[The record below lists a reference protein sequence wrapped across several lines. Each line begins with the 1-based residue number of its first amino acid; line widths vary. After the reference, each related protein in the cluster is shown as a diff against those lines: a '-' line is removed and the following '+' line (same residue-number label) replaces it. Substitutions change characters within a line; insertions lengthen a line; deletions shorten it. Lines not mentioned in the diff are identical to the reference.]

1 LKAASPERDKIRVSD
16 TRTDVASIVDRIRPV
31 AVDAAVTAIHFL
43 GSDAA
48 FVLGEEA
55 LLIAGA
61 DGERRVSTHKGAILC
76 STGDGSRIV
85 TGGDDGTVATIDR
98 AGDACTLAGDPKKRW
113 IDRVATARDGAFAW
127 SAGKQVFVRTAKGE
141 ERAIDVP
148 SSAGG
153 LAFAP
158 KGFRLG
164 IAHYNGVTLWFPNA
178 SAAPETLAWKGS
190 HLDIAFSP
198 DGRFLITAM
207 QEPTLH
213 GWRIVDAKDMRMSGY
228 AGKVQSMSWSAGGQ
242 WLATSGATQLIL
254 WPFQGK
260 DGPMGKS
267 PKMLAP
273 ADNRVSAV
281 ACHPA
286 QDIVAVGYENGMM
299 LLVRIDDAAEIL
311 ARHPGKGPI
320 TALAWS
326 SSGDRLAF
334 GTDEAEAGVIAL

>member
-1 LKAASPERDKIRVSD
+1 MSD

-31 AVDAAVTAIHFL
+31 AVDAAVTAIHFI
-43 GSDAA
+43 GVDPA

-55 LLIAGA
+55 LLIVGAAGP
-61 DGERRVSTHKGAILC
+61 RRITAHRGAILC
-76 STGDGSRIV
+76 SAGDGTRIV
-85 TGGDDGTVATIDR
+85 TGGDDGTVGAIDDG
-98 AGDACTLAGDPKKRW
+98 GDARIVASDPKKRW
-113 IDRVATARDGAFAW
+113 IDRVASARDGAVAW
-127 SAGKQVFVRTAKGE
+127 AAGKQVYVRTAKGE
-141 ERAIDVP
+141 ERSIDVP

-164 IAHYNGVTLWFPNA
+164 IAHYNGVSLWFPNA
-178 SAAPETLAWKGS
+178 SATPETLAWKGS

-213 GWRIVDAKDMRMSGY
+213 GWRLADAKDMRMSGY

-260 DGPMGKS
+260 DGPMGKG

-320 TALAWS
+320 TALAWNAA
-326 SSGDRLAF
+326 GDRLAF
-334 GTDEAEAGVIAL
+334 GTEEAEAGVIVL

>member
-1 LKAASPERDKIRVSD
+1 VSD
-16 TRTDVASIVDRIRPV
+16 TRTDVASIADRIRPV

-43 GSDAA
+43 GPDAA
-48 FVLGEEA
+48 FVLGEESV
-55 LLIAGA
+55 LIAGA
-61 DGERRVSTHKGAILC
+61 AGERRVTAHTGAILC
-76 STGDGSRIV
+76 SDGDGRRIV
-85 TGGDDGTVATIDR
+85 TGGDDGTVGAID
-98 AGDACTLAGDPKKRW
+98 GDGARTLASDAKKRW
-113 IDRVATARDGAFAW
+113 IDRVASGRDGSVAW
-127 SAGKQVFVRTAKGE
+127 AAGKQVFVKTAKGE
-141 ERAIDVP
+141 ERAIELP

-158 KGFRLG
+158 KGFRLA
-164 IAHYNGVTLWFPNA
+164 IARYNGVTLWFPNA
-178 SAAPETLAWKGS
+178 AATPETLTWKGS

-213 GWRIVDAKDMRMSGY
+213 GWRIVDGKDMRMSGY
-228 AGKVQSMSWSAGGQ
+228 AGKVQSLSWSAGGQ
-242 WLATSGATQLIL
+242 WLATSGAPQLIL

-286 QDIVAVGYENGMM
+286 QAVVAVGYENGMM

-311 ARHPGKGPI
+311 ARRPGKGPI

-326 SSGDRLAF
+326 ASGDRLAF
-334 GTDEAEAGVIAL
+334 GTEEAEAGVIAL